1 MVVAG
6 QHRAVAFIESEMAHY
21 ASATRVI
28 PKQPSSIQSM
38 DINKML
44 KDLRAE
50 RVMIE
55 ESIIVLER
63 IARGRGKRRGR
74 PPQWITDAAPKGR
87 GRPPG
92 SKNKS
97 KVESGVA

>member
-21 ASATRVI
+21 ASATYSEA
-28 PKQPSSIQSM
+28 PSSIQSM

-50 RVMIE
+50 REMIE
-55 ESIIVLER
+55 ESLSSWNVL
-63 IARGRGKRRGR
+63 
-74 PPQWITDAAPKGR
+74 P
-87 GRPPG
+87 
-92 SKNKS
+92 
-97 KVESGVA
+97 